1 MKGGNSLGWKV
12 KKTAVERTATEG
24 VQTVIYHVDPVHFV
38 PRFWL
43 SGNGLDWGKEGG
55 PQLWSDPQFIFD
67 ILYPSGPLLPLLDL
81 YLIFGHQQYWLKHF
95 HNCFPGGENRWKI
108 CMCLPKRSSDVG
120 FSASGSWAHRSS
132 SWGQSEWTHRRV
144 SWTILIWEDWTWWT
158 MYKSNSLQDPWGR
171 RICLMFCRDGFI

>member
-1 MKGGNSLGWKV
+1 MKGGNSLGWKG
-12 KKTAVERTATEG
+12 KKTAVGRTATEG

-43 SGNGLDWGKEGG
+43 SGSGLDWGKEGG

-81 YLIFGHQQYWLKHF
+81 YLIFGHQQCRLKHF
-95 HNCFPGGENRWKI
+95 HNCFPGENRWKI
-108 CMCLPKRSSDVG
+108 CMCLPKGAVMW
-120 FSASGSWAHRSS
+120 ASQLLAPELIDLQVEGNQNGLTES
-132 SWGQSEWTHRRV
+132 V

-158 MYKSNSLQDPWGR
+158 MYKS
-171 RICLMFCRDGFI
+171 IV